1 MKYLQLQD
9 NNYYFRRKIPKTSQT
24 YSFSLKSKNAKL
36 ATKVINL
43 FLVRAEPL
51 FQSLKSEKSEDVV
64 SNLETIIKLLENYK
78 VDALVEYSTLE
89 KQRHIALSCVSKKG
103 KKRDGGHDKCIKK
116 WLKVF
121 KEAVYTE
128 TVEEHFEE
136 IFNRTGIDKK
146 LLNTL
151 SADQKRE
158 VAFRTVKAERD
169 VLQIDYDRATSFEA
183 GSNQQQPQQQ
193 TMVYQQEQSSS
204 KYYEKT
210 AQELADS
217 FISKMKSET
226 SELHKYEAPIKI
238 FLSVVD
244 EKYLADITTI
254 KMSDFITVAK
264 HLLPQTLAV
273 NKKIHKEYDDNY
285 IELSKYVIDKGLETI
300 TLETAM
306 EKIANV
312 SRFLNYVVDMEHL
325 DKNRLS
331 ASPYI
336 PSKKEQESRKEEEEE
351 DRAPFTIEE
360 LNKLMK
366 SSWYEKNLKKNL
378 TKEQDRIYIPLIALM
393 AGMRQTEIAQL
404 YVNDILEEN
413 GIHYMRV
420 DKLNPHQKLKNRSS
434 KRRVPIHPLLIELG
448 FLKYVN
454 SLKEQNIERV
464 FHQLG
469 VNKRGFGKPF
479 GGKFRNQNFR
489 NEWLNEAELEKNGE
503 TKVFHCFRHNFMT
516 QLEDYATA
524 QKFSSIVGHQMS
536 NYKYIHPP
544 LEKLAEAIN
553 QMNYDEIDFSH
564 LIEAVNNI
572 YKD

>member
-1 MKYLQLQD
+1 M
-9 NNYYFRRKIPKTSQT
+9 
-24 YSFSLKSKNAKL
+24 
-36 ATKVINL
+36 
-43 FLVRAEPL
+43 
-51 FQSLKSEKSEDVV
+51 
-64 SNLETIIKLLENYK
+64 
-78 VDALVEYSTLE
+78 
-89 KQRHIALSCVSKKG
+89 
-103 KKRDGGHDKCIKK
+103 
-116 WLKVF
+116 
-121 KEAVYTE
+121 
-128 TVEEHFEE
+128 
-136 IFNRTGIDKK
+136 
-146 LLNTL
+146 
-151 SADQKRE
+151 
-158 VAFRTVKAERD
+158 
-169 VLQIDYDRATSFEA
+169 
-183 GSNQQQPQQQ
+183 
-193 TMVYQQEQSSS
+193 
-204 KYYEKT
+204 
-210 AQELADS
+210 
-217 FISKMKSET
+217 
-226 SELHKYEAPIKI
+226 
-238 FLSVVD
+238 
-244 EKYLADITTI
+244 
-254 KMSDFITVAK
+254 
-264 HLLPQTLAV
+264 AV